1 MRLVIRPAAA
11 PAAAIDVTHAVVAAI
26 ARELSRFHGGNDTLN
41 WLEAEQIVTDLLRRA
56 NGECEIAG
64 RRVEPIDLFDCAAGA

>member
-11 PAAAIDVTHAVVAAI
+11 PAAAIDVTNAVVAAI
-26 ARELSRFHGGNDTLN
+26 ARELDRVHHGNDTLN

-64 RRVEPIDLFDCAAGA
+64 RGLEPLEALDCGAAL